1 MKIVLINSADS
12 GGGAARAAMR
22 LHLALLSIGVDS
34 TLLVSVK
41 SSNEPSMAA
50 RGDVIGRGLGLVRPF
65 IDRLPLFL
73 YAEREKLPF
82 SCGWLPARDMV
93 KTIRQLAPDIVHL
106 HWIGGGTLSIG
117 DLKKVA
123 APIVWSLHDMGPFT
137 GGCHYSGDCE
147 RFTNGCGACPQLGSR
162 QNIDLSSVVLRR
174 KIKAYAN
181 LNIQVIGL
189 SRWLASEASRSA
201 LFKNVKVLSLPNP
214 IDTEKF
220 APLDKDYCS
229 NILRLP
235 RNKKIILF
243 GAMSATHDLR
253 KGWVQMRETVAKLKG
268 SSMHFVVFGSE
279 KPTDDL
285 GSDLTNR
292 VTFLGQL
299 HDDISLRVAYSAADV
314 FVLPSLQENLAN
326 TAMEA
331 LACGTPVAAF
341 DIGGNRDLVQHK
353 ETGYLAKPYDTDD
366 LASGIEYICAES
378 ESARLHNNALS
389 FVAENFSFAVVAEK
403 YKALY
408 SELLTGN
415 TKDTEVNGDATNL
428 ARGTEY

>member
-1 MKIVLINSADS
+1 MRIVLINSADS

-34 TLLVSVK
+34 TFLVSVK

-50 RGDVIGRGLGLVRPF
+50 RGDVIGKGLGLVRPF

-73 YAEREKLPF
+73 YPQRQRLPF

-93 KTIRQLAPDIVHL
+93 KTIRRLAPDIVHV

-117 DLKKVA
+117 DLKKIS
-123 APIVWSLHDMGPFT
+123 APIVWSLHDMAPFT
-137 GGCHYSGDCE
+137 GGCHYAGECE
-147 RFTNGCGACPQLGSR
+147 RFTNSCGACPQLGSR
-162 QNIDLSSVVLRR
+162 LSIDMSSVALRR
-174 KIKAYAN
+174 KIRSYTN
-181 LNIQVIGL
+181 LDIQVVGL

-201 LFKNVKVLSLPNP
+201 VFKNCNVQNLPNP
-214 IDTEKF
+214 IDTDKF
-220 APLDKDYCS
+220 APLGKNFCREM
-229 NILRLP
+229 LGLP
-235 RNKKIILF
+235 KNKKIILF

-253 KGWVQMRETVAKLKG
+253 KGWLQMRETVGKLKEP
-268 SSMHFVVFGSE
+268 SLHFVVFGSG

-285 GSDLTNR
+285 GPDLTNR

-299 HDDISLRVAYSAADV
+299 HDDISLRIAYSAANV

-341 DIGGNRDLVQHK
+341 NIGGNQDLVQHK
-353 ETGYLAKPYDTDD
+353 ETGYLARPYDTDD
-366 LASGIEYICAES
+366 LADGIKYLCIASEAERIQKNTT
-378 ESARLHNNALS
+378 A

-408 SELLTGN
+408 A
-415 TKDTEVNGDATNL
+415 EVLMRDKKRKKSL
-428 ARGTEY
+428 RHRLS